1 MTLDFTNSRRPNFQ
15 PHLKNEPPHANTS
28 TNQFGQ
34 PLIDTRELPA
44 FQARQQNVRADINT
58 DRQPS
63 NTIPQPESTVEG
75 FQFNTLPIWE
85 MGLIIYNCTGI
96 PMRYTV
102 LQLWA
107 IHK

>member
-1 MTLDFTNSRRPNFQ
+1 MTLDFINSRRPNFQ
-15 PHLKNEPPHANTS
+15 SHLENEPPPVNTS

-63 NTIPQPESTVEG
+63 NTIPQPESTVQG
-75 FQFNTLPIWE
+75 FQFNTLPI
-85 MGLIIYNCTGI
+85 
-96 PMRYTV
+96 
-102 LQLWA
+102 
-107 IHK
+107 